1 MCKGWNQ
8 ILKKI
13 KTDDSSDDK
22 SSVKNFRIGLAA
34 NKTYPKVDVIM
45 KGHRKSADAV
55 QISSVAADLVLY
67 ITKLIP
73 KRLTI
78 K

>member
-1 MCKGWNQ
+1 MSSGFYK
-8 ILKKI
+8 IEMSKLKKI

-22 SSVKNFRIGLAA
+22 SSVKNFRTDLAA

-55 QISSVAADLVLY
+55 Q
-67 ITKLIP
+67 K
-73 KRLTI
+73 
-78 K
+78 

>member
-1 MCKGWNQ
+1 MNLRFISKEKNQ

-22 SSVKNFRIGLAA
+22 SSVKNFRTSLAA

-55 QISSVAADLVLY
+55 Q
-67 ITKLIP
+67 K
-73 KRLTI
+73 
-78 K
+78 